1 MAIVI
6 TFVPCDLELKWMI
19 RRKNWLRMEK
29 RFSGTK
35 VVVKSRKSKKDRQ
48 YNSQREVTHMTN
60 NGRQNTTEED

>member
-1 MAIVI
+1 MTIVI
-6 TFVPCDLELKWMI
+6 TFVPCDLELRWMI